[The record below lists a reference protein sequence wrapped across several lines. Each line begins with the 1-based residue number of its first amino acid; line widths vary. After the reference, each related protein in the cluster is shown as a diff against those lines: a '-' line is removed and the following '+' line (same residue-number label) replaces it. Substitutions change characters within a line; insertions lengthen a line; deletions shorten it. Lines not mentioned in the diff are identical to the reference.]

1 MDFLPNL
8 QDAKDVVINIK
19 YLLGISKEKPQ
30 FDRFSYMEKAEYWAL
45 VWGVIIMSAS
55 GLMLMLNNY
64 FLHIAPKIFFDI
76 ATLVHLY
83 EAWLATLAIIVW
95 HFYFIIFN
103 PEVYP
108 INKAFIKGTLTE
120 EEMMHEHPRE
130 LERIKSNEEGSEDK
144 TDVEEEDRIIKD

>member
-8 QDAKDVVINIK
+8 QDAKDVIVNVK
-19 YLLGISKEKPQ
+19 YLLGISKERPQ

-45 VWGVIIMSAS
+45 VWGVVIMSAS
-55 GLMLMLNNY
+55 GLVLMFNNF
-64 FLHIAPKIFFDI
+64 FLSIAPKIMFDI

-95 HFYFIIFN
+95 HFYYVIFN

-108 INKAFIKGTLTE
+108 INKAFIKGTMSE
-120 EEMMHEHPRE
+120 EEMISEHPLE
-130 LERIKSNEEGSEDK
+130 LERIKNDEEQQKDE
-144 TDVEEEDRIIKD
+144 RILGE